1 MRTRAAITACRAL
14 ARSAQ
19 ARSALACRVLA
30 GAVLVLTLAS
40 PRTLHARPAE
50 DQTAQLDELTVTGE
64 RAGPGLWHVHRGTA
78 QLWIFGTVSPLPKDM
93 TWRSKQLESIFDSA
107 DQLLVAKP
115 VEVGIAR
122 AMWLMVTQR
131 SLLMAGHGK
140 KLKDLLPPDLYA
152 RFARQRARFTDDPE
166 KWERYRPLVASAFLE
181 EEAFHRIGLST
192 RLDLAEEVR
201 SIARKHHVRIEE
213 FKIAGLRDILD
224 ALKSLP
230 PATEQTCVAASLATL
245 ETGLP
250 RLIDRAGAWA
260 TGNVERIQSLP
271 EPKEVAA
278 CRAAITM
285 EAASGDLYSLLRRTW
300 IDNMKQHL
308 QQGGVT
314 VAVVSMD
321 MLLEPGGF
329 LDALRAAGYEVE
341 QP

>member
-1 MRTRAAITACRAL
+1 MRCFVAMAL
-14 ARSAQ
+14 AGM
-19 ARSALACRVLA
+19 ALASMVSSSTALA
-30 GAVLVLTLAS
+30 GADE
-40 PRTLHARPAE
+40 PP
-50 DQTAQLDELTVTGE
+50 AQLAEVTVTGE
-64 RAGPGLWHVHRGTA
+64 RAGPRLWHVQNGA
-78 QLWIFGTVSPLPKDM
+78 SQLWIFGTVSPLPKDM
-93 TWRSKQLESIFDSA
+93 TWRSAQLETLLDSA
-107 DQLLVAKP
+107 DQVLVAKP
-115 VEVGIAR
+115 VEIGIAR

-152 RFARQRARFTDDPE
+152 RFAKQRALFTDDRE

-181 EEAFHRIGLST
+181 EEALHRIGLST

-201 SIARKHHVRIEE
+201 TLARKHHVRIEE

-230 PATEQTCVAASLATL
+230 PATEDKCVAASLATL

-250 RLIDRAGAWA
+250 RLIDRAKAWA
-260 TGNVERIQSLP
+260 TGDVERIQQLP
-271 EPKEVAA
+271 ESREVAA

-285 EAASGDLYSLLRRTW
+285 ESASGDLYALLRRTW
-300 IDNMKQHL
+300 IENMQQHL
-308 QQGGVT
+308 QHGGVT

-329 LDALRAAGYEVE
+329 LEALSSSGYNIE